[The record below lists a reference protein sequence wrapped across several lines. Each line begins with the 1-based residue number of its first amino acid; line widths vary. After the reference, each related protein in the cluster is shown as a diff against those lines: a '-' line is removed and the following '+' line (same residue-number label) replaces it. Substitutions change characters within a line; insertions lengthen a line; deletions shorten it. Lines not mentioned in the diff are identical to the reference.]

1 MRADVASWPVATISL
16 RCGIWRYRGI
26 ADIRQRQSRK
36 PRSRSTHHDI
46 SLRCGIWPLSGQYRT
61 SRQPNALNIYGFT
74 AFCNGPDE
82 VKSPSD
88 CHAAENRAA

>member
-1 MRADVASWPVATISL
+1 MLLILASPHVLLEPSGAGARPVHPI
-16 RCGIWRYRGI
+16 
-26 ADIRQRQSRK
+26 
-36 PRSRSTHHDI
+36 HVI

-61 SRQPNALNIYGFT
+61 LATERPEDYGFT

-88 CHAAENRAA
+88 CHAAELL

>member
-1 MRADVASWPVATISL
+1 MA
-16 RCGIWRYRGI
+16 
-26 ADIRQRQSRK
+26 
-36 PRSRSTHHDI
+36 HHVI

-61 SRQPNALNIYGFT
+61 LATERPEDYGFT

-88 CHAAENRAA
+88 CHAAELTLLSVVSAEAATRCY